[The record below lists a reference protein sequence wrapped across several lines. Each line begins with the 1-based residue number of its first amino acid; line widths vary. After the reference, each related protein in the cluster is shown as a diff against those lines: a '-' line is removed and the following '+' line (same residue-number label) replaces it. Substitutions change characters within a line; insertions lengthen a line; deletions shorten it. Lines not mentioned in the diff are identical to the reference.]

1 MKLFYKKDYKVVLVE
16 FEKLQGV
23 YDELKKKYDN
33 KDYKYLE
40 EYNKYRDK
48 AEQLEKVNKYH
59 QGLIEV
65 KDKDIEQI
73 SKKLNETIN
82 ENSDLKTLVKEL
94 RGSKG
99 GLTCQVNKLT
109 KELEEAKTL
118 IKEQKKELS
127 KRYILKKVRGT
138 MPEKQEMQ
146 LYSKQK
152 TSEIIKKVKE
162 KL

>member
-1 MKLFYKKDYKVVLVE
+1 MKLFYTRKQYGVLVDE
-16 FEKLQGV
+16 IADLEND
-23 YDELKKKYDN
+23 YNELKKKYDN
-33 KDYKYLE
+33 KEFKYLE
-40 EYNKYRDK
+40 KYNTYRDK

-73 SKKLNETIN
+73 SKRLNDAIN
-82 ENSDLKTLVKEL
+82 DNYVLKEQI
-94 RGSKG
+94 RQINGAKG
-99 GLTCQVNKLT
+99 GLTKQVNKLT
-109 KELEEAKTL
+109 KELDEAKAL

-152 TSEIIKKVKE
+152 TSGIIKKVKE
-162 KL
+162 Q